1 VPIFLSEVAM
11 AEPPT
16 PPNKTP
22 ILSQYATDPEMVE
35 LIELFL
41 SEMPDRLRALE
52 SAWRNAQVPQLTRMA
67 HQLKGSCAGYGFPS
81 IGTAASA
88 LEERLR
94 TLQAEATSAQL
105 TRLQS
110 EFNDLIDLCRRAS
123 AA

>member
-1 VPIFLSEVAM
+1 M

-22 ILSQYATDPEMVE
+22 ILSQYASDPEMVE
-35 LIELFL
+35 LIDLFL
-41 SEMPDRLRALE
+41 SEMPDRLKALE
-52 SAWRNAQVPQLTRMA
+52 GAWRTAQLTQLTRMA
-67 HQLKGSCAGYGFPS
+67 HQLKGSCAGYGFPAL
-81 IGTAASA
+81 GTAAST

-94 TLQAEATSAQL
+94 ALQAEAGAEQL
-105 TRLQS
+105 SRLQR

>member
-1 VPIFLSEVAM
+1 M
-11 AEPPT
+11 AEQPT

-41 SEMPDRLRALE
+41 SEMPDRLKALE
-52 SAWRNAQVPQLTRMA
+52 AAWRNAQVPQLTRMA
-67 HQLKGSCAGYGFPS
+67 HQLKGSCAGYGFPTL
-81 IGTAASA
+81 GTAAST

-94 TLQAEATSAQL
+94 ALQGDAGTL
-105 TRLQS
+105 TRLQA

>member
-1 VPIFLSEVAM
+1 M

-35 LIELFL
+35 LIDLFL
-41 SEMPDRLRALE
+41 SEMPDRLKALE

-67 HQLKGSCAGYGFPS
+67 HQLKGSCAGYGFPA
-81 IGTAASA
+81 IGTAAST
-88 LEERLR
+88 LEDRLR
-94 TLQAEATSAQL
+94 ALQADGGAQL
-105 TRLQS
+105 KRLQS
-110 EFNDLIDLCRRAS
+110 EFNELIDLCRRAS

>member
-1 VPIFLSEVAM
+1 M

-41 SEMPDRLRALE
+41 SEMPDRLNALE
-52 SAWRNAQVPQLTRMA
+52 TAWRQAQLPQLTRMA
-67 HQLKGSCAGYGFPS
+67 HQLKGSCAGYGFPA
-81 IGTAASA
+81 IGTAAST

-94 TLQAEATSAQL
+94 ALAKEAGGEELRRLQAE
-105 TRLQS
+105 
-110 EFNDLIDLCRRAS
+110 FNELIDLCRRAS